1 MKTVTTLY
9 NKHLGNLLADGWR
22 EPQNPQLAQI
32 FAAAMT
38 GVSLAARAGAI
49 ELSLDKAQKR
59 LQQIFS
65 HWCDYER
72 KMARLQQGNTEEIRN
87 LSIMIMQ
94 KNSHLFLDPNKSV
107 TPDDGVM
114 GYVKRNNSYSYKV
127 DEYYIFPSVFRE
139 KFCTIFDEEEVKEV
153 LHELGWLAKDL
164 DNRWQFLLY
173 GRDPKTGKRKSLG
186 RFYKLMDV
194 ATPGI
199 MQERLS
205 KSGATK

>member
-72 KMARLQQGNTEEIRN
+72 KMARLQQGNTVEIRN

>member
-9 NKHLGNLLADGWR
+9 DKYLGNLLADGWR

-38 GVSLAARAGAI
+38 GVSLVARAGAI
-49 ELSLDKAQKR
+49 ELSLDEAQKR

-72 KMARLQQGNTEEIRN
+72 KMARLQQGNTQEIRN

-107 TPDDGVM
+107 SPDDGVM
-114 GYVKRNNSYSYKV
+114 GYVKCNNSYSYKV
-127 DEYYIFPSVFRE
+127 DEYYIFPPVFRE

-153 LHELGWLAKDL
+153 LHELGWLAKDS

-186 RFYKLMDV
+186 RFYKLMDI

>member
-32 FAAAMT
+32 FASAMT

-72 KMARLQQGNTEEIRN
+72 KMARLQQGNTVEIRN

>member
-9 NKHLGNLLADGWR
+9 DKHLGNLLAHGWHD
-22 EPQNPQLAQI
+22 PHNPYLTQI
-32 FAAAMT
+32 LAAAMT
-38 GVSLAARAGAI
+38 GVSLTARAGAI
-49 ELSLDKAQKR
+49 ELSLDEAQKR

-72 KMARLQQGNTEEIRN
+72 KMARLQQGNTQQIRN

-94 KNSHLFLDPNKSV
+94 KNSHLFLDPDKSV
-107 TPDDGVM
+107 SPDSSVM
-114 GYVKRNNSYSYKV
+114 GYVKRNANYPYKV

-153 LHELGWLAKDL
+153 LHELGWLAKDS
-164 DNRWQFLLY
+164 DNRWQFQLY
-173 GRDPKTGKRKSLG
+173 GRDPQTGRCKRLG
-186 RFYKLMDV
+186 RFYKMTDI
-194 ATPGI
+194 APPGTV
-199 MQERLS
+199 QERLP

>member
-9 NKHLGNLLADGWR
+9 DKHLGNLLAHGWR

-38 GVSLAARAGAI
+38 GVSSAAARGLI
-49 ELSLDKAQKR
+49 EIPLEEAQRK
-59 LQQIFS
+59 LKEIFS

-72 KMARLQQGNTEEIRN
+72 KMARLQQGNTEGIKK

-94 KNSHLFLDPNKSV
+94 KNSHLFFDPNKSV
-107 TPDDGVM
+107 FLDNGVM
-114 GYVKRNNSYSYKV
+114 RYVKRNNNCPYKV

-153 LHELGWLAKDL
+153 LHELGWLAKDS

-186 RFYKLMDV
+186 RFYKLMDIT
-194 ATPGI
+194 TPGI